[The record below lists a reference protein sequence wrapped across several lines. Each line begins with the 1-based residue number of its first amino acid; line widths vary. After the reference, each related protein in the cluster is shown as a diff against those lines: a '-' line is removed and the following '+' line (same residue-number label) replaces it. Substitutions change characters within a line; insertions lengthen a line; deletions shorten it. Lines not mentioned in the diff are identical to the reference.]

1 MKQARVVSVTNP
13 GLAGFGYE
21 WKWLT
26 EDGRTQS
33 STTFAYFYECVEDAR
48 RNGFTVELVP
58 AGALNG
64 GFELGLK

>member
-13 GLAGFGYE
+13 GVGGFGYE
-21 WKWLT
+21 WKWRA
-26 EDGRTQS
+26 EDGRTS
-33 STTFAYFYECVEDAR
+33 PTTFAYFFECVEDAR
-48 RNGFTVELVP
+48 RNGFEVELVP